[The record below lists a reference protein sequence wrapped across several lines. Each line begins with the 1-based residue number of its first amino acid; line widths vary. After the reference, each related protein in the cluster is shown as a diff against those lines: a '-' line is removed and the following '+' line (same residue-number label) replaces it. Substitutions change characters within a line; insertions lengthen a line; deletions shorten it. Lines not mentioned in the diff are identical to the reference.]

1 MFKDE
6 VLAEYVRD
14 GVVESEHRGFLAALN
29 ADGSIFKTL
38 GDVETKIFPRSTVKC
53 AQASAMVRSGLDL
66 EPRLLALAQSSHSG
80 GEIHMDGARE
90 ILASVGL
97 SESALQCALDRP
109 LGDAERRAWGEK
121 APTQIAMNCSG
132 KHAAMLATC
141 VKNGWPIESYLDA
154 SHPLQ
159 LAIKAE
165 LEELAGE
172 EITLTSTDGCGAP
185 LFLLSLIG
193 LARAVHEITI
203 STDPVH
209 QRVMSAARAF
219 PEMVGGVGRHNTE
232 MMQRVPGLFMK
243 DGAEAVNV
251 CSLSDGRTFV
261 FKVSDGSLRA
271 FRTIVHA
278 CLQDFGIDTALTPEK
293 VMGGPRVIGTIRATI
308 AARVNK

>member
-1 MFKDE
+1 MFNDA

-14 GVVESEHRGFLAALN
+14 GVVESEHRGFLTALN
-29 ADGSIFKTL
+29 ADGSIFKSL

-53 AQASAMVRSGLDL
+53 AQASAMVRRGLDL

-80 GEIHMDGARE
+80 AQMHLDGARE

-97 SESALQCALDRP
+97 AESALQCALDRP
-109 LGDAERRAWGEK
+109 LGDAERRAWGENP
-121 APTQIAMNCSG
+121 PTQIAMNCSG

-141 VKNGWPIESYLDA
+141 VKNGWPIETYLEA
-154 SHPLQ
+154 NHPLQ
-159 LAIKAE
+159 LAIKEE
-165 LEELAGE
+165 LENLAGE
-172 EITLTSTDGCGAP
+172 KITLTSTDGCGAP

-193 LARAVHEITI
+193 LARAVRAITI
-203 STDPVH
+203 SIDPVH
-209 QRVMSAARAF
+209 QSVMNAARAF

-232 MMQRVPGLFMK
+232 MMQQVPGLFMK

-251 CSLSDGRTFV
+251 CSLADGRTFV

-278 CLQDFGIDTALTPEK
+278 CLKDFGIDTALTPEK

-308 AARVNK
+308 

>member
-1 MFKDE
+1 MFDDA

-14 GVVESEHRGFLAALN
+14 GVVESEHRGFLAVLN
-29 ADGSIFKTL
+29 ADGSVYKSF
-38 GDVETKIFPRSTVKC
+38 GDIETKIFPRSTVKC
-53 AQASAMVRSGLDL
+53 AQASAMVRSGLVL

-80 GEIHMDGARE
+80 GEMHLNGARE

-97 SESALQCALDRP
+97 DESALQCALDRP
-109 LGDAERRAWGEK
+109 LGDAEKIAWGDK
-121 APTQIAMNCSG
+121 APTRIAMNCSG

-141 VKNGWPIESYLDA
+141 VKNNWPIESYLDQD
-154 SHPLQ
+154 HPLQ
-159 LAIKAE
+159 VAIKSE

-172 EITLTSTDGCGAP
+172 SITLTSTDGCGAP
-185 LFLLSLIG
+185 LFLISVIG
-193 LARAVHEITI
+193 LARAIQAITL
-203 STDPVH
+203 SADPVH
-209 QRVMSAARAF
+209 QSVMSAAREF

-232 MMQRVPGLFMK
+232 MMQQVPGLFMK

-251 CSLSDGRTFV
+251 CSLSDGRAFA

-278 CLQDFGIDTALTPEK
+278 ILMKLGIDTALSPEK

-308 AARVNK
+308 